1 MEVYYVFAFSERTE
15 SMKFFE
21 KLRRRGVYS
30 SLVNT
35 PGVISLGCGL
45 SVRLNRSNFSAAC
58 ALFTPSEYRTFLGA
72 YEITR
77 DGGRS
82 SARRVLY

>member
-21 KLRRRGVYS
+21 KLRKVGVYS
-30 SLVNT
+30 AIINT
-35 PGVISLGCGL
+35 PRATSLGCGL
-45 SVRLNRSNFSAAC
+45 SVRVSPRNFRAAVSAFRSN
-58 ALFTPSEYRTFLGA
+58 EYRSFLGA

-77 DGGRS
+77 AERGS
-82 SARRVLY
+82 VARRVMS